1 VSADAPV
8 TAELDGPVG
17 LIRLDHP
24 PSRNTLTAGVLEQVV
39 QSLEAFDADPGVR
52 CVVIAGTKDVFA
64 IGGDAA
70 DADRQDPS
78 DLWRRLREPLTPTIA
93 AVSGQALG
101 GGWELALSCD
111 MVLATQGTEF
121 GQPEVALG
129 LIPGGGATQRLT
141 RAIGR
146 QRTMEMILTG
156 RRIDT
161 DAAEKMGLVNQS
173 VRARDWLDQ
182 VMEVA
187 RYIAG
192 RAPLAARL
200 AKQAV
205 LSAEELP
212 LTSGLEAERRLYRQ
226 AMATEDRV
234 EAMQAYREK
243 RRPEFEGR

>member
-1 VSADAPV
+1 MSAETPV
-8 TAELDGPVG
+8 TSERDGAVG

-24 PSRNTLTAGVLEQVV
+24 ASRNTLTAGVLEQVV
-39 QSLEAFDADPGVR
+39 EALEAFDADPETH
-52 CVVIAGTKDVFA
+52 CVVIAGTNAVFA
-64 IGGDAA
+64 IGGDVA
-70 DADRQDPS
+70 DADRQDPA

-111 MVLATQGTEF
+111 MVIATEGVEF
-121 GQPEVALG
+121 GQPEIALG

-146 QRTMEMILTG
+146 QRTMEMVLTG

-161 DAAEKMGLVNQS
+161 SAAERLGLVNQI
-173 VRARDWLDQ
+173 VRSRDWLEQ

-187 RYIAG
+187 RFVAA

-212 LTSGLEAERRLYRQ
+212 LTSGMEAERRLYRQ

-243 RRPEFEGR
+243 RRPDFEGR

>member
-1 VSADAPV
+1 ML
-8 TAELDGPVG
+8 EL
-17 LIRLDHP
+17 
-24 PSRNTLTAGVLEQVV
+24 VV
-39 QSLEAFDADPGVR
+39 EALEAFDADPEVR

-64 IGGDAA
+64 IGGDVA
-70 DADRQDPS
+70 DADRQDPA

-111 MVLATQGTEF
+111 MVIATDDAEF
-121 GQPEVALG
+121 GQPEIALG

-146 QRTMEMILTG
+146 QRTMEMMLTG
-156 RRIDT
+156 KRIDT
-161 DAAEKMGLVNQS
+161 AAAVQMGLVNQP
-173 VRARDWLDQ
+173 VRSRDWLDQ

-187 RYIAG
+187 RFVAA

-212 LTSGLEAERRLYRQ
+212 QTSGFEAERRLYRQ

-234 EAMQAYREK
+234 EAFQAYREK
-243 RRPEFEGR
+243 RKPNFEGR

>member
-1 VSADAPV
+1 MAAPPV
-8 TAELDGPVG
+8 TGERDGAVG
-17 LIRLDHP
+17 LIRIEHP
-24 PSRNTLTAGVLEQVV
+24 ASHNTLTAPLLELVV
-39 QSLEAFDADPGVR
+39 EALEAFDGDPEVH
-52 CVVIAGTKDVFA
+52 CVVIAGTREVFA
-64 IGGDAA
+64 IGGDVA
-70 DADRQDPS
+70 DADRQDPA

-111 MVLATQGTEF
+111 MVIATEGTEF
-121 GQPEVALG
+121 GQPEIALG

-146 QRTMEMILTG
+146 QRTMEMVLTG

-161 DAAEKMGLVNQS
+161 DAAVKLGLVNQS
-173 VRARDWLDQ
+173 VRSRDWLDQ
-182 VMEVA
+182 VMQVA
-187 RYIAG
+187 RFVAA

-212 LTSGLEAERRLYRQ
+212 QTSGFEAERRLYRQ

-234 EAMQAYREK
+234 EAMQAYRDK
-243 RRPEFEGR
+243 RKPRFEGR

>member
-1 VSADAPV
+1 MSGDAPV
-8 TAELDGPVG
+8 TAERDGPVG

-39 QSLEAFDADPGVR
+39 EALEAFDADAGVR

-64 IGGDAA
+64 IGGDVA
-70 DADRQDPS
+70 DAGSQDPS

-111 MVLATQGTEF
+111 MVIATESAEF
-121 GQPEVALG
+121 GQPEIALG

-141 RAIGR
+141 RTIGR
-146 QRTMEMILTG
+146 QRTMELVLTG
-156 RRIDT
+156 RRING
-161 DAAEKMGLVNQS
+161 AEAERMGLVNQT
-173 VRARDWLDQ
+173 VRPRDWLDQ
-182 VMEVA
+182 VTEVA
-187 RYIAG
+187 RFVAS

>member
-1 VSADAPV
+1 M
-8 TAELDGPVG
+8 
-17 LIRLDHP
+17 
-24 PSRNTLTAGVLEQVV
+24 
-39 QSLEAFDADPGVR
+39 
-52 CVVIAGTKDVFA
+52 VIATEGT
-64 IGGDAA
+64 
-70 DADRQDPS
+70 Q
-78 DLWRRLREPLTPTIA
+78 
-93 AVSGQALG
+93 
-101 GGWELALSCD
+101 
-111 MVLATQGTEF
+111 F
-121 GQPEVALG
+121 GQPEIALG

-146 QRTMEMILTG
+146 QRTMEMVLTG

-161 DAAEKMGLVNQS
+161 DAAVKMGLVNQS
-173 VRARDWLDQ
+173 VRSRDWLDQ

-187 RYIAG
+187 RFVAS

-212 LTSGLEAERRLYRQ
+212 LTSGMEAERRLYRQ

-243 RRPEFEGR
+243 RRPKFEGR